1 MCHNSKTDASV
12 TKLVIEYQ
20 NFISVFKIVQYCT
33 SRLFRDS
40 KQHSG
45 HGTFHWFFLNSIRVR
60 VVTVQWSKVRV
71 SEIVRKYIEIEII
84 VKHHQ
89 SIYVNLGM
97 CEIDW

>member
-1 MCHNSKTDASV
+1 MVHS
-12 TKLVIEYQ
+12 
-20 NFISVFKIVQYCT
+20 IV
-33 SRLFRDS
+33 
-40 KQHSG
+40 
-45 HGTFHWFFLNSIRVR
+45 FFLNSIRVR

-89 SIYVNLGM
+89 SIYVNLGT